1 MHASLSRLAALPPET
16 RVCCG
21 HEYTLANAAFARV
34 VEPGNPA
41 LERRFEEAKAMRATG
56 RPTLPST
63 LAGEIA
69 ANPFLRVDSPEVRAS
84 LARETGHAPAND
96 VDAFAALRRWK
107 DGFTA

>member
-1 MHASLSRLAALPPET
+1 
-16 RVCCG
+16 
-21 HEYTLANAAFARV
+21 V